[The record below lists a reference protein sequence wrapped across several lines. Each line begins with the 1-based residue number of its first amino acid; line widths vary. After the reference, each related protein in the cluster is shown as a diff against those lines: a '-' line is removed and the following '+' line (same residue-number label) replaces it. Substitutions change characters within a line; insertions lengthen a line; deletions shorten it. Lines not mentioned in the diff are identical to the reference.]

1 MVVNSKPFTS
11 TLTRSCLLYVNISN
25 MSLYQKDNGSAPLFS
40 VPRSLI
46 AENPFTSLL
55 LCSYLP
61 SSVIDGGRFALS
73 WCQHVTIEVINWFIS
88 VCG

>member
-1 MVVNSKPFTS
+1 
-11 TLTRSCLLYVNISN
+11 
-25 MSLYQKDNGSAPLFS
+25 MSLYQKDDGSAPLFS

-61 SSVIDGGRFALS
+61 STSTVIDGGRFALS
-73 WCQHVTIEVINWFIS
+73 WCQHVTIEVINFLFLFA
-88 VCG
+88 VEEVLF